1 MTYIMRDASAMW
13 RKKKKKKK
21 KKKKARPNRLGLG
34 E

>member
-1 MTYIMRDASAMW
+1 MRDASAMW